1 MIAETSAMFYLTAY
15 LMQLLRYIPF
25 LFIMAA
31 LSGCYSDPIPGPQG
45 PPGFDGF
52 NGFDGAPGPQGP
64 PGPQGAPGTGLVY
77 EVEFSLNANNEWQTF
92 YEFPPQDPIYV
103 EDVVLGYLL
112 WDQID
117 PEDGSP
123 LIDVWRP
130 LPVSYLYEEGTLQ
143 IGYDFTGTDVRLY
156 VEAAFPL
163 DPERDTFDN
172 FLARF
177 VVIPAN
183 YSANAR
189 TSSPVDLKDY
199 EAVSEWLGLKTTPVQ
214 RGVPFLKIVSQR

>member
-1 MIAETSAMFYLTAY
+1 
-15 LMQLLRYIPF
+15 MQLHRYIPIY
-25 LFIMAA
+25 FILAV

-45 PPGFDGF
+45 PPGFDG
-52 NGFDGAPGPQGP
+52 APGPQGP
-64 PGPQGAPGTGLVY
+64 PGTGLMY

-92 YEFPPQDPIYV
+92 YEFPPNDPIYV
-103 EDVVLGYLL
+103 EDIVLGYLL

-117 PEDGSP
+117 PEDGSA

-143 IGYDFTGTDVRLY
+143 IGYDFTATDVRLY
-156 VEAAFPL
+156 TEAAFPL
-163 DPERDTFDN
+163 DPERDVFDN

-177 VVIPAN
+177 VVVPAN

-189 TSSPVDLKDY
+189 TSSLVDVENY
-199 EAVSEWLGLKTTPVQ
+199 QAVSNWLGLKTTPAQ
-214 RGVPFLKIVSQR
+214 RGVPFLEVVSR

>member
-1 MIAETSAMFYLTAY
+1 MIAETAALFHLIAN
-15 LMQLLRYIPF
+15 LMQLHRYIPIYS
-25 LFIMAA
+25 LLAI

-45 PPGFDGF
+45 PPGFDGL
-52 NGFDGAPGPQGP
+52 NGRDGFDGA
-64 PGPQGAPGTGLVY
+64 PGPQGAPGTGLMY

-92 YEFPPQDPIYV
+92 YEFPPNDPIYM

-117 PEDGSP
+117 PEDGSA

-143 IGYDFTGTDVRLY
+143 IGYDFTATDVRLY
-156 VEAAFPL
+156 AEAVFSL
-163 DPERDTFDN
+163 DPERDVFDN

-177 VVIPAN
+177 VVVPAN

-189 TSSPVDLKDY
+189 TSSPVDLENY
-199 EAVSEWLGLKTTPVQ
+199 EAVSDWLGLKTTPAKH
-214 RGVPFLKIVSQR
+214 GVPFLDVVSQQ